1 MPTRRQYIEQIRR
14 MIYGGQPTND
24 ASITVNLVNQW
35 LNQALGVAAKQ
46 NYKDNIA
53 LDGIGYINNSFYSNF
68 TGISIASAGN
78 FRWLISLPEIPLGV
92 GRNEGI
98 STMQLVDTDGRIT
111 NPFIPLSE
119 NQKTYYQN
127 MMPIPNKVLYY
138 YEGKSLYAISTL
150 LLNQYTA
157 NITMV
162 SGGLSTDLDTTL
174 TIPPDYIPVMT
185 EYLKAQLLFERNQPV
200 DTQNDGL
207 DAIRTT

>member
-1 MPTRRQYIEQIRR
+1 
-14 MIYGGQPTND
+14 
-24 ASITVNLVNQW
+24 
-35 LNQALGVAAKQ
+35 
-46 NYKDNIA
+46 
-53 LDGIGYINNSFYSNF
+53 
-68 TGISIASAGN
+68 
-78 FRWLISLPEIPLGV
+78 
-92 GRNEGI
+92 
-98 STMQLVDTDGRIT
+98 
-111 NPFIPLSE
+111 
-119 NQKTYYQN
+119 
-127 MMPIPNKVLYY
+127 MMPITNKVLYY

-162 SGGLSTDLDTTL
+162 SGGLSTDLDSTL